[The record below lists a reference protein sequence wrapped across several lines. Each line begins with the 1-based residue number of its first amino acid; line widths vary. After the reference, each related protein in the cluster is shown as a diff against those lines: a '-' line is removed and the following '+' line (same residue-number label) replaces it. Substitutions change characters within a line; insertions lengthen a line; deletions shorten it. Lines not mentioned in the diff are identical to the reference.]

1 MRTITCFGDQTS
13 GTFLMISSVSRTK
26 MPRSHGTGRLLCEC
40 FNSVTS
46 PRVLSYRRV
55 LHYLLTMPVGFNLYN
70 NLTFGLKPQ
79 VDGIKIVVTV

>member
-26 MPRSHGTGRLLCEC
+26 MPRSQGTGRLLCEC

-46 PRVLSYRRV
+46 RVLSYRRV
-55 LHYLLTMPVGFNLYN
+55 LHYLLTMPVGFNLFK